1 MTSTIAGDLEEKEKT
16 VEEFAMEK
24 EEKGR
29 KVKLDQ
35 IILYFIVNSLYIKCR
50 SAVQCIAVNVRLGG
64 AGLGYF
70 LMGKLGSAWVSA
82 WVGAW
87 L

>member
-29 KVKLDQ
+29 KV
-35 IILYFIVNSLYIKCR
+35 R
-50 SAVQCIAVNVRLGG
+50 
-64 AGLGYF
+64 
-70 LMGKLGSAWVSA
+70 
-82 WVGAW
+82 
-87 L
+87 